1 MIGGWCRVCGPDLHF
16 EEEVCVASGADKERE
31 SERKGSEREVDLAR
45 GVDLAGGVDL
55 ARIAAA
61 VREILV
67 AVGENPD
74 REGLADTPMR
84 VARMYAELFA
94 GLRRDPGSH
103 LKVLFSEHYDELV
116 VLRDIPFNSLCEHHL
131 MPFEGVAHVAYLP
144 NGKIA
149 GISKLARVVDAFA
162 GRPQVQ
168 ERLTNQIADLLFER
182 LDAKGVAVLL
192 KATHTCMT
200 CRGVK
205 KPGSIMVTSAL
216 RGRCKSDARTRS
228 EVMVLLGDT
237 CTPR

>member
-1 MIGGWCRVCGPDLHF
+1 VSIDVELGKD
-16 EEEVCVASGADKERE
+16 
-31 SERKGSEREVDLAR
+31 VDL
-45 GVDLAGGVDL
+45 D
-55 ARIAAA
+55 RIAAA
-61 VREILV
+61 VREILL
-67 AVGENPD
+67 AVGEDPD
-74 REGLADTPMR
+74 REGLQDTPMR

-94 GLRRDPGSH
+94 GLRTDPAAH
-103 LKVLFSEHYDELV
+103 LTTVFTEQYDELV

-162 GRPQVQ
+162 NRPQVQ
-168 ERLTNQIADLLFER
+168 ERLTNQIADLLEER
-182 LDAKGVAVLL
+182 LDAKGVAVIM

-205 KPGSIMVTSAL
+205 KPGSLMVTSAL

-228 EVMVLLGDT
+228 EVMVLLGDPNT
-237 CTPR
+237 VR